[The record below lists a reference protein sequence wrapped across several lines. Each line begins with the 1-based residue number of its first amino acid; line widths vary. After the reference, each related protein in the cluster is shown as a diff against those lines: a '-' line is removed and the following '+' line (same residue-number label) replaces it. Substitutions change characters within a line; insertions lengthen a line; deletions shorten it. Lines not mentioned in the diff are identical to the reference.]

1 MATSLTPDQIPENNN
16 LPSPDLPSQP
26 IPQTEVPA
34 SGPSSE
40 SLLAVIREQNQRMQ
54 ELQNQLVTVK
64 TTPAPAPEPT
74 KEEQNKRFYEDPA
87 GFMGEFA
94 SKIQKQLTETVAPLQ
109 EQYLSFKRDSVV
121 DGFINQAKVDPR
133 ISRNWNPQLEAY
145 VRQQI
150 AQMPP
155 AQVNEQ
161 AFINVAV
168 MGVGL
173 QSMGQIP
180 SPNAALN
187 NNPPAP
193 PAPTNLP
200 RNSEVI
206 PPHLRPTNT
215 PPAPNAQNGNTRQYR
230 DLTENEARLAREMRM
245 SKEDYLDMMDIN
257 KTQVVSTDIGK
268 RA

>member
-1 MATSLTPDQIPENNN
+1 MATQMIPENNPSPEN
-16 LPSPDLPSQP
+16 PSPDLVSPP
-26 IPQTEVPA
+26 IPPTEVPQN
-34 SGPSSE
+34 GPSSE
-40 SLLAVIREQNQRMQ
+40 ALLAVIREQNQRMQ
-54 ELQNQLVTVK
+54 ELQNQLVNVK
-64 TTPAPAPEPT
+64 TTPAPVPEPT

-87 GFMGEFA
+87 GFMGDFA
-94 SKIQKQLTETVAPLQ
+94 SKLQKQLEDTVAPMQ
-109 EQYLSFKRDSVV
+109 EQYAAFKRDSVV

-133 ISRNWNPQLEAY
+133 ISRNWNPQLEVY

-150 AQMPP
+150 ALMPP

-161 AFINVAV
+161 SFINVAV

-187 NNPPAP
+187 NNPPP
-193 PAPTNLP
+193 TPTPTNLP

-206 PPHLRPTNT
+206 PAHLRPTNT
-215 PPAPNAQNGNTRQYR
+215 PPTPLSQNGNTRQYR
-230 DLTENEARLAREMRM
+230 DLTENEARVAREMRM
-245 SKEDYLDMMDIN
+245 SREDYLDMIDIR
-257 KTQVVSTDIGK
+257 KDQVTTTEIGK